1 MRIILMGLTG
11 RERQKLLRNLLN
23 SSGVKKQRLKIGCEK
38 MKRMNAEYIIRPGE
52 QLNNRGINP
61 LFSFPLS
68 FPNH

>member
-38 MKRMNAEYIIRPGE
+38 MKRMNAEYIKT
-52 QLNNRGINP
+52 RGTTK
-61 LFSFPLS
+61 
-68 FPNH
+68 